1 MYRREVLLAVAG
13 SFVATT
19 GCLSEAG
26 DTTQAPLE
34 RTSET
39 TPSATGASSPLPH
52 GLTNET
58 LTSCEATFVTS
69 EKDYGTNTGRPRVE
83 SVETTADGV
92 RAVVESEWGKKT
104 PPRHTLRFEAAD
116 DVDDSRIVVSATDSE
131 LTESD
136 SLQRALS
143 DAASGTPRELQYED
157 EAFDSTLMALDAAT
171 DDEFGGDESR
181 TVYVD
186 YEGTPVE
193 VAYEHRP
200 PLYADYRVE
209 AYYYVT
215 ESGVYR
221 TENRSVDP
229 TDGLSM
235 DWCLD
240 E

>member
-1 MYRREVLLAVAG
+1 MATL
-13 SFVATT
+13 VATA
-19 GCLSEAG
+19 GCLSA
-26 DTTQAPLE
+26 
-34 RTSET
+34 
-39 TPSATGASSPLPH
+39 TPDGSDASATSTEPASSSQYP
-52 GLTNET
+52 GSITNET

-69 EKDYGTNTGRPRVE
+69 EKDYGTNTGHPRVE

-92 RAVVESEWGKKT
+92 RAVVESEWGTQT
-104 PPRHTLRFEAAD
+104 PPRHTLRFGTTD
-116 DVDDSRIVVSATDSE
+116 DVNDSRVVASANDSE
-131 LTESD
+131 LVESD
-136 SLQRALS
+136 ALQRALS
-143 DAASGTPRELQYED
+143 DAVAGDPRELEYED
-157 EAFDSTLMALDAAT
+157 DAFESVVVALDAAT

-181 TVYVD
+181 TIYVD

-200 PLYADYRVE
+200 PLYVDYRVE

-215 ESGVYR
+215 DSGVYR